1 MSTTT
6 ATPERPP
13 TTDPSTPVD
22 NQYAAMADAFIGQFQ
37 TMEQQVP
44 RFTLPLSR
52 PVAKRLIVNA
62 NVPDAFLALV
72 STSLMTSP
80 QLAAGIGTTMQE
92 LRDIVNYALSF
103 GPVARRSAAWSAAM
117 EHSVTGARH
126 KAGTHA
132 LNVYALAKLL

>member
-6 ATPERPP
+6 ATPETPP

-52 PVAKRLIVNA
+52 PVSKRRIVNA
-62 NVPDAFLALV
+62 NVPDSFLALV
-72 STSLMTSP
+72 STSLMTTP
-80 QLAAGIGTTMQE
+80 QLASAITATMRE
-92 LRDIVNYALSF
+92 IPDIVKSALTF
-103 GPVARRSAAWSAAM
+103 GPLAR
-117 EHSVTGARH
+117 
-126 KAGTHA
+126 
-132 LNVYALAKLL
+132 L